1 MDSLYERNE
10 NEEEKEKM
18 LSGQLYDSNVELLER
33 ERNKEQLQFS
43 FMPEVRDGEVIEEFL
58 KRERCEIRAV
68 GPELI
73 LGKIFDEIGLNEIE
87 EE

>member
-1 MDSLYERNE
+1 
-10 NEEEKEKM
+10 
-18 LSGQLYDSNVELLER
+18 
-33 ERNKEQLQFS
+33 
-43 FMPEVRDGEVIEEFL
+43 MPEVRDGEVIEEFL

-87 EE
+87 EELFKDIVCVE